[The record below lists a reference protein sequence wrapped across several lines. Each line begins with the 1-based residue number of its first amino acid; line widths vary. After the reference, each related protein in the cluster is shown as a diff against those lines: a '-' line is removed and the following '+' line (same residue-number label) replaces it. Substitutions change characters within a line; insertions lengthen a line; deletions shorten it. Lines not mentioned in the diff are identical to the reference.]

1 MHNFFVEDRT
11 TRTPPPTLPAPTPVL
26 VRPPTPPKR
35 FTELCR
41 AGWDDLRTMRAGL
54 DLSTMLQRG
63 RRLEPEALKSG
74 HARGPTPLG
83 ARPSFRYEGGG
94 VKPLTRLAPQ
104 HPAPNAAPE
113 GHQFSGTIFIAKNA
127 LFPTEFGLLD
137 AFFGCPMGGPK
148 NDPGEH
154 HRLSFSTLAKYALLM
169 FFGWHWRLKG
179 PPQERAS

>member
-1 MHNFFVEDRT
+1 
-11 TRTPPPTLPAPTPVL
+11 
-26 VRPPTPPKR
+26 
-35 FTELCR
+35 
-41 AGWDDLRTMRAGL
+41 
-54 DLSTMLQRG
+54 MLQRG

-83 ARPSFRYEGGG
+83 ASPSFSYEGGG

-127 LFPTEFGLLD
+127 PFPTEFGLLD

-154 HRLSFSTLAKYALLM
+154 HRLSFFNFGQIRVADVFWVALATERTPTRARIMSISGLG
-169 FFGWHWRLKG
+169 FGFRMRL
-179 PPQERAS
+179 RAWKTQKSL

>member
-1 MHNFFVEDRT
+1 
-11 TRTPPPTLPAPTPVL
+11 
-26 VRPPTPPKR
+26 
-35 FTELCR
+35 
-41 AGWDDLRTMRAGL
+41 
-54 DLSTMLQRG
+54 MLQRG

-83 ARPSFRYEGGG
+83 ASPSFSYDGGG

-104 HPAPNAAPE
+104 HPAPKAAPE

-127 LFPTEFGLLD
+127 LFATEFRLLD

-148 NDPGEH
+148 NDSGEH

-169 FFGWHWRLKG
+169 FLGGIGHPKG